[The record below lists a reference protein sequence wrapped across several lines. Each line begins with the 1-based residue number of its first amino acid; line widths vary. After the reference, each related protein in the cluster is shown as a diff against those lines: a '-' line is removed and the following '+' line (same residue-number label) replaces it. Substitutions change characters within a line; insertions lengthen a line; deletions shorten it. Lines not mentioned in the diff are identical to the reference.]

1 MGFMNT
7 NYGAM
12 NIAATN
18 VIFPSGSIDP
28 WHYLGVDSASVQMK
42 QETESPLWIVGT
54 SHCADLNQPAPWDI
68 PALNTARNDI
78 ADEVNIWLGTSVAP
92 TNKDDDDDNETFSD
106 KNLAIAGV
114 TTGVVIA
121 FVAIVGSVFYVA
133 VNKRKAAEASDN
145 LVQNQF

>member
-1 MGFMNT
+1 MNT

-12 NIAATN
+12 NIAAVN

-28 WHYLGVDSASVQMK
+28 WHYLGVDSATVEMK
-42 QETESPLWIVGT
+42 QATETPLWIVGT
-54 SHCADLNQPAPWDI
+54 AHCADLNQPAPWDI

-78 ADEVNIWLGTSVAP
+78 ADYVDLWLTGGDNDDTKKSS
-92 TNKDDDDDNETFSD
+92 KDDDDETFSG

-121 FVAIVGSVFYVA
+121 AAAVLLSVVYVA
-133 VNKRKAAEASDN
+133 KNKQSDTSGS
-145 LVQNQF
+145 LVGNQF